1 MALINKTFAKSLPR
15 NVILDMHPGY
25 SISDFY
31 GQYKVHKENFP
42 IRGIVTSYNS
52 IVCNS
57 ETFIKELLAPIV
69 LECEFSL
76 DSLADFKQKFLFD
89 KTKFNENEHRVL
101 SVDIVNMYPNVNVPR
116 TISFILDRIF
126 EQPRK
131 FFKYKNHNGILLPPP
146 TRENLKMFLLETLQ
160 KYSIFRC
167 RTGVFNPDLGW
178 EVLFLLVF

>member
-1 MALINKTFAKSLPR
+1 MKLSLQKNITLINRKNITLI
-15 NVILDMHPGY
+15 N
-25 SISDFY
+25 

-42 IRGIVTSYNS
+42 IRGIVTSYNC

-57 ETFIKELLAPIV
+57 ETFIKKLLAPIV

-76 DSLADFKQKFLFD
+76 DSLADFKQKFLLD

-101 SVDIVNMYPNVNVPR
+101 SVDIINMYPNVNVPR

-146 TRENLKMFLLETLQ
+146 TRENL
-160 KYSIFRC
+160 
-167 RTGVFNPDLGW
+167 
-178 EVLFLLVF
+178 